1 MPRPEYD
8 FDPQEPWPA
17 AVRGCL
23 IGGLAIPV
31 CLVLITAFVSPDD
44 YGGPCGVV
52 SLGIILGSI
61 GYVRSGLN
69 SRSFQVEQGNGEP
82 LQPGLS
88 PGGNPEL
95 SLLQ

>member
-8 FDPQEPWPA
+8 FAPQEPWPA

-61 GYVRSGLN
+61 GYVAGLIRDRS
-69 SRSFQVEQGNGEP
+69 R
-82 LQPGLS
+82 
-88 PGGNPEL
+88 
-95 SLLQ
+95 